1 LRVERTESGKRL
13 DVVLSGRALGLTR
26 SQAERLAK
34 QGSVL
39 VEGRRAG
46 PGRRMAAGEVVQ
58 VSLPAEAEPE
68 PHPESIPLDILFED
82 EHVIVVNKPRGM
94 VVHPVAG
101 PCGTLKGR
109 TSGTLVHALLGHTD
123 RLAAGSGSHRPGI
136 VHRLDRGTSGLLVV
150 AKTDAAYHGLARQI
164 RRREAERR
172 YLALVWG
179 NVREDRLLID
189 VPIGRRQREP
199 MQMAAVPQLA
209 QVAPSASLR
218 AGNMRKW
225 RGKVRPAHTDITVVR
240 RFGEVTLIEAE
251 LGTGR
256 THQIRVH
263 LAHIGHPVVGD
274 PVYGL
279 RQARRRRAG
288 LGRETEAIVR
298 ALEGQALHAHFLRFR
313 HPITDQEVTFSAAM
327 PPDMARLISHLG
339 GSVDSGGQTGFR

>member
-1 LRVERTESGKRL
+1 MSEASLRVEGAESGKRL
-13 DVVLSGRALGLTR
+13 DVVLAGRALGLTR
-26 SQAERLAK
+26 SEAERLAK
-34 QGSVL
+34 QGHVL
-39 VEGRRAG
+39 VGGHPAS

-58 VSLPAEAEPE
+58 VSLPSEAELEPRPE
-68 PHPESIPLDILFED
+68 RIPLDILFED
-82 EHVIVVNKPRGM
+82 DDVIVVNKSRGM

-101 PCGTLKGR
+101 PSGALKGH
-109 TSGTLVHALLGHTD
+109 TSGTLVHALLAHTH
-123 RLAAGSGSHRPGI
+123 RLAAGSGAHRPGI

-199 MQMAAVPQLA
+199 TRMAAVPQLG
-209 QVAPSASLR
+209 Q
-218 AGNMRKW
+218 AGNLREW
-225 RGKVRPAHTDITVVR
+225 RGKLRSAQTDITVLR
-240 RFGEVTLIEAE
+240 RFGEISLVEAK

-274 PVYGL
+274 VVYGL

-288 LGRETEAIVR
+288 LGRETGAMVQ

-313 HPITDQEVTFSAAM
+313 HPTTGQEVTFSAAM
-327 PPDMARLISHLG
+327 PPDMARLVSHLAG
-339 GSVDSGGQTGFR
+339 TVDSGRQAG